1 MDLQSNGV
9 VAGEIEPRDRE
20 KFDGINL
27 NKCLIYDEVR
37 CHLIGKIA
45 MQANVRMLRQP
56 SWLGEFRAFI
66 ARGNV
71 VDLAIGIIIGAA
83 FTGVV
88 GSLVKD
94 VINPVI
100 GLIIGGVDFSNIFV
114 ALNGQSY
121 PTLDAAQKAGAPTLN
136 IGLFINALINFVII
150 ALVVF
155 WIGKAA
161 AKLIR
166 QEAEAPSAPPAPT
179 RSEVLL
185 EEIRDELRGRTH
197 E

>member
-1 MDLQSNGV
+1 
-9 VAGEIEPRDRE
+9 
-20 KFDGINL
+20 
-27 NKCLIYDEVR
+27 
-37 CHLIGKIA
+37 
-45 MQANVRMLRQP
+45 MQTSFSLPRQP
-56 SWLGEFRAFI
+56 GWIAEFRAFI

-88 GSLVKD
+88 NSLVKD
-94 VINPVI
+94 LINPLI
-100 GLIIGGVDFSNIFV
+100 GLAIGGVDFSNIFV

-136 IGLFINALINFVII
+136 IGLFINALINFAII

-155 WIGKAA
+155 WVGKAA
-161 AKLIR
+161 AQLMR
-166 QEAEAPSAPPAPT
+166 REAEAPSAPPAPT

-185 EEIRDELRGRTH
+185 EEIRDLLKTRG
-197 E
+197 

>member
-1 MDLQSNGV
+1 VLNLPNC
-9 VAGEIEPRDRE
+9 AAIWLGE
-20 KFDGINL
+20 
-27 NKCLIYDEVR
+27 
-37 CHLIGKIA
+37 IA

-56 SWLGEFRAFI
+56 GWVGEFRAFV

-94 VINPVI
+94 VINPII

-136 IGLFINALINFVII
+136 VGLFINALINFVII

-197 E
+197 Q

>member
-1 MDLQSNGV
+1 MRTSLSL
-9 VAGEIEPRDRE
+9 P
-20 KFDGINL
+20 K
-27 NKCLIYDEVR
+27 
-37 CHLIGKIA
+37 
-45 MQANVRMLRQP
+45 QP
-56 SWLGEFRAFI
+56 GWIGEFRAFV

-88 GSLVKD
+88 GSFVKD

-100 GLIIGGVDFSNIFV
+100 GLAVGGIDFSNVFV
-114 ALNGQSY
+114 ALNGQHY
-121 PTLDAAQKAGAPTLN
+121 PTLEAAQKAAAPTVN

-150 ALVVF
+150 AFVVF

-161 AKLIR
+161 ARLMR
-166 QEAEAPSAPPAPT
+166 REAEAPTVPPAPS

-185 EEIRDELRGRTH
+185 EEIRDLLKARP
-197 E
+197 

>member
-1 MDLQSNGV
+1 
-9 VAGEIEPRDRE
+9 
-20 KFDGINL
+20 
-27 NKCLIYDEVR
+27 
-37 CHLIGKIA
+37 
-45 MQANVRMLRQP
+45 MQTTRFAFPAQP
-56 SWLGEFRAFI
+56 GWIGEFRAFI

-88 GSLVKD
+88 NSVVKD
-94 VINPVI
+94 IINPVI
-100 GLIIGGVDFSNIFV
+100 GLAIGGVDFSNIFI
-114 ALNGQSY
+114 ALDRQNYSS
-121 PTLDAAQKAGAPTLN
+121 LDAAQKAGAPTLN

-161 AKLIR
+161 ARLIR
-166 QEAEAPSAPPAPT
+166 REAEAPSAPPAPT

-185 EEIRDELRGRTH
+185 EEIRDLLSARQANVPEPNQRPGG
-197 E
+197 

>member
-1 MDLQSNGV
+1 
-9 VAGEIEPRDRE
+9 
-20 KFDGINL
+20 
-27 NKCLIYDEVR
+27 
-37 CHLIGKIA
+37 
-45 MQANVRMLRQP
+45 MQTSFSLPRQP
-56 SWLGEFRAFI
+56 GWLGEFRAFI

-94 VINPVI
+94 LINPVI
-100 GLIIGGVDFSNIFV
+100 GLAIGGVDFTNIFV

-121 PTLDAAQKAGAPTLN
+121 PTLDAAQKAGAPTVN

-150 ALVVF
+150 AFVVF
-155 WIGKAA
+155 WVGKAA
-161 AKLIR
+161 ARLMR
-166 QEAEAPSAPPAPT
+166 REAEAPSAPPAPT

-185 EEIRDELRGRTH
+185 EEIRDLLKTRG
-197 E
+197 

>member
-1 MDLQSNGV
+1 
-9 VAGEIEPRDRE
+9 
-20 KFDGINL
+20 
-27 NKCLIYDEVR
+27 
-37 CHLIGKIA
+37 
-45 MQANVRMLRQP
+45 MQTTFSLPRQP
-56 SWLGEFRAFI
+56 GWVAEFRAFI

-88 GSLVKD
+88 NSLVKD

-100 GLIIGGVDFSNIFV
+100 GLAVGGIDFSNVFV
-114 ALNGQSY
+114 ALNGQHY
-121 PTLDAAQKAGAPTLN
+121 PTLDAAQKAGAPTVNL
-136 IGLFINALINFVII
+136 GLFINALINFAII

-161 AKLIR
+161 ARLMR
-166 QEAEAPSAPPAPT
+166 REAEAPSAPPAPT

-185 EEIRDELRGRTH
+185 EEIRDLLKPRA
-197 E
+197 